1 MPELSV
7 GNCTLFYQISPH
19 AGSDEL
25 LVLFIHGAGG
35 SSHLWHNQLGLRIN
49 GCYQLA
55 LDLPGHARS
64 KGRGE
69 NSIQAYAQ
77 WIVDFIQKL
86 GCTQCVLAG
95 HSMGGAITQTV
106 ALTNPELLRA
116 MILIGTGARL
126 RVAEDVLVRAREG
139 ASFAEYAY
147 APQTPDSMRQEAE
160 KEFSLTSPEVR
171 YHDFVACDHFDCMQR
186 IFEIKTPALILCGE
200 QDQLTPVKYSQ
211 YLHRHLPDSRLK
223 IIPQAGHMVMWE
235 QAEACNRTIKDFLE
249 TL

>member
-1 MPELSV
+1 MPEVTL

-19 AGSDEL
+19 AGPDEL
-25 LVLFIHGAGG
+25 PVLFIHGAGG
-35 SSHLWHNQLGLRIN
+35 SSHLWSNQLALHIN
-49 GCYQLA
+49 GCFQLA

-64 KGRGE
+64 GGTGE

-77 WIVDFIQKL
+77 WIVDFIHEL
-86 GCTQCVLAG
+86 GCAQCVLAG

-106 ALTNPELLRA
+106 ALTNPDLLRA
-116 MILIGTGARL
+116 VILIGTGARL
-126 RVAEDVLVRAREG
+126 RVAEEVLVRAREG

-147 APQTPDSMRQEAE
+147 APQTPDSIRQEAE

-186 IFEIKTPALILCGE
+186 ISEIKTPALILCGA

-211 YLHRHLPDSRLK
+211 YLHQHLPDSRLES
-223 IIPQAGHMVMWE
+223 IPQAGHMVMWE

>member
-1 MPELSV
+1 MPEVTL

-19 AGSDEL
+19 AGPDEL
-25 LVLFIHGAGG
+25 PVLFIHGAGG
-35 SSHLWHNQLGLRIN
+35 SSHLWSNQLALHIN
-49 GCYQLA
+49 GCFQLA

-64 KGRGE
+64 GGTGE

-77 WIVDFIQKL
+77 WVVDFIHEL
-86 GCTQCVLAG
+86 GCAQCVLAG

-106 ALTNPELLRA
+106 ALTNPDLLRA

-126 RVAEDVLVRAREG
+126 RVTEEVLVRAREG

-147 APQTPDSMRQEAE
+147 APQTPDSIRQEAE

-171 YHDFVACDHFDCMQR
+171 YHEFVACDHFDCMQR
-186 IFEIKTPALILCGE
+186 ISEIKTPTLILCGA

-211 YLHRHLPDSRLK
+211 YLHQHLPDSRLE